1 MRASVIAGCMFAFA
15 MSHVSAQYYINQ
27 TAPFNL
33 VLLSSNETYNGSTL
47 TAVHEGAAIEGIAP
61 GVAFTPNAPATPFY
75 FNYSSQETPDP
86 VLGYSGLLI
95 YNLNV
100 GFIVSEP
107 MRLSINPTSDVALP
121 LFFPDVDNYQTVGFD
136 KDGLMF
142 IASYVDD
149 TVDPPKY
156 ETMALYRWYVC
167 LTQYG
172 YLYQTLTWVVG
183 VHTHPQNPT
192 CVKVDV
198 KRVFI

>member
-1 MRASVIAGCMFAFA
+1 M
-15 MSHVSAQYYINQ
+15 
-27 TAPFNL
+27 AP
-33 VLLSSNETYNGSTL
+33 S
-47 TAVHEGAAIEGIAP
+47 
-61 GVAFTPNAPATPFY
+61 VAFTPNAPATPFY

-100 GFIVSEP
+100 GFISSEP
-107 MRLSINPTSDVALP
+107 MRLSIDPTSDVALP
-121 LFFPDVDNYQTVGFD
+121 LFFPGDDEYQTVGFD

-142 IASYVDD
+142 IASNLDD

-156 ETMALYRWYVC
+156 ETKALYRWYIC
-167 LTQYG
+167 LTQYD
-172 YLYQTLTWVVG
+172 YLYWTLTWIVG
-183 VHTHPQNPT
+183 VQTHSQNPT